1 MAKCPICSAPL
12 GSDETKGVLRGIKA
26 EDVYC
31 CIECESNI
39 RTIMESEDAAEVE
52 GAISYFDGLLDSI
65 TDKEIKHSL
74 SNLIE
79 KRTGTNQSSKQEE
92 CDTEEEKKEEAFF
105 WLNSIST
112 ATGIATALLFVV
124 SVMFGMFLINGGR
137 ILDGLLA
144 IVGIGLA
151 AFLMH
156 ASIMVFI
163 GMAED
168 IRRIRMKIEK

>member
-12 GSDETKGVLRGIKA
+12 GSDGTNGVLRGIKA

-31 CIECESNI
+31 CIECENNI

-74 SNLIE
+74 SHLIE
-79 KRTGTNQSSKQEE
+79 RSTSINQSSKQKESE
-92 CDTEEEKKEEAFF
+92 IEEEKKEEAFF
-105 WLNSIST
+105 WHNSIST
-112 ATGIATALLFVV
+112 ATGIATVLWLVI
-124 SVMFGMFLINGGR
+124 SVMLGRSLINEGR
-137 ILDGLLA
+137 ILEGLLA
-144 IVGIGLA
+144 IVGIGLV
-151 AFLMH
+151 AFLIH

-163 GMAED
+163 GMAKD